1 MEGGSGRLT
10 KLPWGLASWPTARFI
25 PRVGEKS
32 RRKMCIYENL
42 PGMEIHNEEAIG
54 VSGGG
59 EGRGSGRAEGK
70 GKAVGEAQAAPH
82 PLPGGWGGE
91 GRGARERPSAGVPV
105 VTCQTSWTILDLAV
119 GSGKR
124 HDRNC
129 E

>member
-59 EGRGSGRAEGK
+59 ESGDPTSSLPGRGFHR
-70 GKAVGEAQAAPH
+70 H
-82 PLPGGWGGE
+82 HC
-91 GRGARERPSAGVPV
+91 
-105 VTCQTSWTILDLAV
+105 VTST
-119 GSGKR
+119 
-124 HDRNC
+124 
-129 E
+129 

>member
-1 MEGGSGRLT
+1 MPCLPFLLAVGVEGGSGRLT
-10 KLPWGLASWPTARFI
+10 KLPWGLASWPTAGFI

-82 PLPGGWGGE
+82 PLPGGWGGA

-105 VTCQTSWTILDLAV
+105 VTC
-119 GSGKR
+119 
-124 HDRNC
+124 
-129 E
+129 